1 MKYVYIVLCILG
13 TAVPYYFFI
22 PFVLAHGLNMSVFLR
37 QLMATPVSAFFAADV
52 VISSIALWAF
62 IASERRKRPVRLWWL
77 CIIANLGVGV
87 SLALPLFLLLRHNS
101 ERAK

>member
-13 TAVPYYFFI
+13 AVVPYYFFV
-22 PFVLAHGLNMSVFLR
+22 PFVLEHGLNMSLFLR

-52 VISSIALWAF
+52 VMSSIALWAF
-62 IASERRKRPVRLWWL
+62 IAYERRKRPVRLWWL

-101 ERAK
+101 ERAN